1 MNELIHRQAK
11 RIRQELSSRS
21 RPVIPG
27 CVIRIPFES
36 FSDQITSSRDINH
49 IYGVVGHEVDY
60 RTITTSRT
68 YHVDLNLKYIKIP
81 SNALPFLQL
90 PGMITRCK

>member
-1 MNELIHRQAK
+1 MTDNVNDLIHRGAK

-36 FSDQITSSRDINH
+36 FSEQITSSRDINH
-49 IYGVVGHEVDY
+49 IYGVVGREIDY
-60 RTITTSRT
+60 CTINTSRS
-68 YHVDLNLKYIKIP
+68 YHVKFNLKYIEIP
-81 SNALPFLQL
+81 N
-90 PGMITRCK
+90 